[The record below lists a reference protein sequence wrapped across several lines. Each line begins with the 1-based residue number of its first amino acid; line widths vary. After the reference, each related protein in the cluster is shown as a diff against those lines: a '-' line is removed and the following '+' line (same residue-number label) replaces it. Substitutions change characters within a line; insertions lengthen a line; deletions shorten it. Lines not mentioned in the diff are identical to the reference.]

1 MKSYFYIKSITYGL
15 SGLTIFANIIE
26 SIYVYV
32 FNRPIFVHMYFIK
45 KKLPRYK
52 KEFLEHVA
60 FYRKL
65 DPKYQSYFE
74 HRLAKFI
81 RSYEFIERDGFKLTP
96 EAKVLIAAS
105 YVKLTFGMRRYSS
118 STFNKIII
126 YPSTYYSV
134 ITKQYHKGEFNPA
147 LKLII
152 FSWEDFLKGEII
164 TNDNLNLGIHEFTHA
179 LTFHGKKSKD
189 KSAKIFYRVFLE
201 IIKFMKN
208 PANSTAILQ
217 SNYFRDYANTNALEF
232 LSVIMEHFFETP
244 EDLKKNFPVLYYK
257 IEKMLNYKAIL
268 NQQLS
273 Q

>member
-1 MKSYFYIKSITYGL
+1 MKSYFYLKFLIYGF
-15 SGLTIFANIIE
+15 SALTVLVNTVE
-26 SIYVYV
+26 SIYVYI
-32 FNRPIFVHMYFIK
+32 FNKPIFVHLYFVK
-45 KKLPRYK
+45 KKLPKHK
-52 KEFLEHVA
+52 KEFLETVS
-60 FYRKL
+60 FYRRLNYKH
-65 DPKYQSYFE
+65 KEYFE
-74 HRLAKFI
+74 HRLVKFI
-81 RSYEFIERDGFKLTP
+81 RNYDFIERDSFKLTP

-126 YPSTYYSV
+126 YPSAYYSA
-134 ITKQYHKGEFNPA
+134 ITKQYHKGEFNPG

-152 FSWEDFLKGEII
+152 FSWQDFLKGEII

-208 PANSTAILQ
+208 PVNSTAILN

-244 EDLKKNFPVLYYK
+244 EDLKQNFPELYFK